1 MSHPKVSVIIPVYN
15 AEAYLA
21 ACFDRIQRQTY
32 SAVEYIFI
40 NDGSTDDSLTLLQ
53 RAAKTQA
60 AMTVV
65 SQDNGGPSAA
75 RNAGL
80 AVATGEYVMFLDSD
94 DVFPPEYIET
104 MVAAINDAKVDMAM
118 SGMVL
123 DFISEDGDVT
133 SVVKQPE
140 AATVLSATEVRRWVA
155 DSMATGGLFYSCW
168 NKIYRRSVITARRL
182 QFNEAMRS
190 GEDLLFNLH
199 YAEQVSSLCVIP
211 AALYRYQRRQDGSN
225 IMATEQHRRAAH
237 CKELIA
243 VTNQTFLGKDD
254 DPVVRDFVVWLQA
267 RWLFAGCLVTAQSVR
282 GMWARY
288 RALREYLRGER
299 PQYSSQTRSPQRW
312 LIVTLLR
319 CPRPILLTLVASA
332 AAWYKRRHIAG
343 FSRRSA

>member
-21 ACFDRIQRQTY
+21 ACFDRMQRQTY
-32 SAVEYIFI
+32 SAVEYIFV

-53 RAAKTQA
+53 RAAKMQA
-60 AMTVV
+60 AMTVI

-123 DFISEDGDVT
+123 DFIDEDGNIT
-133 SVVKQPE
+133 SVVKQPKGITVSS
-140 AATVLSATEVRRWVA
+140 AAEVRRWVA
-155 DSMATGGLFYSCW
+155 SSMAAGGLFYSCC
-168 NKIYRRSVITARRL
+168 NKIYRRSVITAHRL

-199 YAEQVSSLCVIP
+199 YTERVSSLCVIP
-211 AALYRYQRRQDGSN
+211 VALYRYQRRQDGGN

-243 VTNQTFLGKDD
+243 VTGQTFLGKDD
-254 DPVVRDFVVWLQA
+254 DPVVHDLAVWLQA
-267 RWLFAGCLVTAQSVR
+267 RWLFAGCLATAQSVR
-282 GMWARY
+282 GVWARY